1 MGPIATVTELWLGN
15 VYPTQYIKIECK
27 ESEVNIFV
35 TCTYHSLH
43 VCNRQA
49 LLCARLA
56 AHCVNN
62 IIIVVILYVNN
73 ILVVVILYV
82 NNIFFC
88 CYTLC
93 KQYFCCYYALHVTN
107 ILLNFI
113 PSGLGF

>member
-1 MGPIATVTELWLGN
+1 MREVEHGSLYFQRPEGWAQLQLWLGN

-62 IIIVVILYVNN
+62 IIVVVILYVNN
-73 ILVVVILYV
+73 ILVVVILYA
-82 NNIFFC
+82 
-88 CYTLC
+88 C
-93 KQYFCCYYALHVTN
+93 KQYIF
-107 ILLNFI
+107 LLLYFM
-113 PSGLGF
+113 